1 MKKEL
6 LFKSFETLKVK
17 AHVKARLFAVLIIS
31 FLFQIHLYG
40 AAIKITHEEG
50 SLAFINTNGSVDVP
64 SHPNDLEN
72 IIVSD
77 TIRQAANISTANAIK
92 QFQENSTKIIPSKKV
107 SQESPDVQEE
117 EDKTIFVTAGTTVVG
132 LDKIYKL
139 KIVVEARKAQ
149 PNKVIKSTFL
159 EQTNNSLSEKKAN
172 KKLAQLV
179 KRIQEKAKNN
189 FSVSSSGESGITGRS
204 GKTKTAVVLPTNV
217 LQIHALASTYHQTI
231 LKIESQLKKQ
241 NFYTSLSYL
250 QFRKYCSSS
259 LRGPPFL
266 SFYS

>member
-77 TIRQAANISTANAIK
+77 TIRQTANISTAKAKK
-92 QFQENSTKIIPSKKV
+92 QFQEKSTKIISSDKV
-107 SQESPDVQEE
+107 SQESPGNLHEE
-117 EDKTIFVTAGTTVVG
+117 EKIIFVTAGTIVVG
-132 LDKIYKL
+132 FDQIYKL
-139 KIVVEARKAQ
+139 YN
-149 PNKVIKSTFL
+149 P
-159 EQTNNSLSEKKAN
+159 
-172 KKLAQLV
+172 LV
-179 KRIQEKAKNN
+179 
-189 FSVSSSGESGITGRS
+189 
-204 GKTKTAVVLPTNV
+204 
-217 LQIHALASTYHQTI
+217 
-231 LKIESQLKKQ
+231 
-241 NFYTSLSYL
+241 
-250 QFRKYCSSS
+250 
-259 LRGPPFL
+259 
-266 SFYS
+266 

>member
-77 TIRQAANISTANAIK
+77 TIRQAANISTAKAEK

-117 EDKTIFVTAGTTVVG
+117 DKTIFVTAGTIVVG
-132 LDKIYKL
+132 LDEFYKV
-139 KIVVEARKAQ
+139 KVVSGRKKTQ
-149 PNKVIKSTFL
+149 IKKFTKSTFL
-159 EQTNNSLSEKKAN
+159 EQTNNTSSEKKA
-172 KKLAQLV
+172 KIKLAHLV

-189 FSVSSSGESGITGRS
+189 FSVSSGGEAGITGGS
-204 GKTKTAVVLPTNV
+204 GKTKTAVVLPSNV
-217 LQIHALASTYHQTI
+217 LQIHALASTYDQTI

-241 NFYTSLSYL
+241 KFYTSLSCL
-250 QFRKYCSSS
+250 QFGKFRSSS
-259 LRGPPFL
+259 LRGPP
-266 SFYS
+266 YAA

>member
-77 TIRQAANISTANAIK
+77 TIRQAANISTAKAEK

-117 EDKTIFVTAGTTVVG
+117 EDKTIFVTAGTIVVG
-132 LDKIYKL
+132 LDEFYKV
-139 KIVVEARKAQ
+139 KVVSGRKKTQ
-149 PNKVIKSTFL
+149 IKKFTKSTFL
-159 EQTNNSLSEKKAN
+159 EQTNNTSSEKKA
-172 KKLAQLV
+172 KIKLAHLV

-189 FSVSSSGESGITGRS
+189 FSVSSGGESGITGRS
-204 GKTKTAVVLPTNV
+204 GKTKTAVVLPSNV
-217 LQIHALASTYHQTI
+217 LQIHALASTYDQTI

-241 NFYTSLSYL
+241 KFYTSLSYL
-250 QFRKYCSSS
+250 QFSKYRSSS
-259 LRGPPFL
+259 LRGPP
-266 SFYS
+266 YAA